1 MKFNEDRPFLCT
13 RMPLISKSSA
23 TRSSS
28 AALISDAGIA
38 STESNEF
45 LNTPIKRSS
54 SSDRSKDFPSGST
67 PARRLRQ
74 GTSEPYRQRRDGH
87 LCALAHVRREARR
100 RHGDWG
106 GGVAADAKASCPRAC
121 YGCWPYRDICS
132 WEIDATKVSVS

>member
-45 LNTPIKRSS
+45 LNTAIKRSS
-54 SSDRSKDFPSGST
+54 SSDRFHRAARLPVDFVKAFLNHTDKGVT
-67 PARRLRQ
+67 GIYARWHTFEEKREAVMAIEAAVL
-74 GTSEPYRQRRDGH
+74 P
-87 LCALAHVRREARR
+87 LMPKANALAA
-100 RHGDWG
+100 
-106 GGVAADAKASCPRAC
+106 
-121 YGCWPYRDICS
+121 
-132 WEIDATKVSVS
+132 